1 MAADDLS
8 FLPADLQKG
17 ARCDP
22 NGEVS
27 WHLSQAS
34 NVIKALAEAGRKV
47 LGLDIRHYETDDTFI
62 EVAWSSYSGSDVRE
76 ARDFALDALRHG
88 DLPGE
93 WVLITW

>member
-8 FLPADLQKG
+8 SLPSDLQNG

-22 NGEVS
+22 NGEVG
-27 WHLSQAS
+27 WHVSQAS
-34 NVIKALAEAGRKV
+34 AVIKALAEAGRIV
-47 LGLDIRHYETDDTFI
+47 LVLDIRDYVTNDTFI

-76 ARDFALDALRHG
+76 ARDYALDALRHG